1 MQDLAVEHVGL
12 LPQQMRIKGPQM
24 AETMRL
30 GKFRQL
36 HGTHRGWVA
45 LQDNSEIHRG
55 ALSIN
60 QPQMRY

>member
-1 MQDLAVEHVGL
+1 
-12 LPQQMRIKGPQM
+12 M
-24 AETMRL
+24 AETMSL
-30 GKFRQL
+30 GEFRQL